1 MKGGQPR
8 YTVDLSIATAYMILE
23 AHELGLGTCWLGSY
37 DEGKVKE
44 VLDIPED
51 VRVVSILPLGYPD
64 EAPEARMRK
73 SLDEIVSYDKY

>member
-1 MKGGQPR
+1 
-8 YTVDLSIATAYMILE
+8 
-23 AHELGLGTCWLGSY
+23 
-37 DEGKVKE
+37 
-44 VLDIPED
+44 